1 MFRLKILALSIF
13 ISFTAIAQIP
23 TCQWAYAPVSPS
35 SFFALVYAADVDSY
49 GNIIQAGRIYG
60 VADMNPASGPGDTSY
75 SYPTGNY
82 YLSKTTSS
90 GNLIWIKYFRGVP
103 SISTFEIKQLKVN
116 SNDEIV
122 VLGNY
127 LGLVDFD
134 FSSSSVDTLRSHQQT
149 YDDYFVAKYNSNAD
163 LMWVFS
169 IGDAA
174 HQTQVKT
181 MTLNNNNDILVATNN
196 NGAVDL
202 DPGVGVALSL
212 GGNANLVAYNSSG
225 NYLWHNNIA
234 VLFSY
239 AEYSNTLATD
249 ALGNAYLLTEGYYEM
264 TVNKFDNV
272 GNRLYNKTI
281 GQFSSGARV
290 LPKSIWIDPATQNY
304 YICGSFQG
312 SVNFDPNGGSTIL
325 TCSSVNYQDGF
336 IAKYDSSMNVIW
348 VKQYTGQV
356 TFGKNSIAPYGG
368 NILLAGDIT
377 GTANL
382 GGANNF
388 NSTTTSPFMMQID
401 TLGNTQMAFVL
412 AGMGGMNTIN
422 ITPDLKIVTTGYI
435 SGNIDMDP
443 TAVSIPL
450 SSSNTTTFNAVYFT
464 SIAGMSQLMKNEE
477 LLIYPNPTNDFI
489 QIQFANPVN
498 ANVSIIDGLGRTVAS
513 HQILNESQDVFSV
526 KDLNAGLYY
535 VLMTTNGSKKAIKKF
550 IIQ

>member
-304 YICGSFQG
+304 YI
-312 SVNFDPNGGSTIL
+312 
-325 TCSSVNYQDGF
+325 
-336 IAKYDSSMNVIW
+336 
-348 VKQYTGQV
+348 
-356 TFGKNSIAPYGG
+356 
-368 NILLAGDIT
+368 
-377 GTANL
+377 
-382 GGANNF
+382 
-388 NSTTTSPFMMQID
+388 
-401 TLGNTQMAFVL
+401 
-412 AGMGGMNTIN
+412 
-422 ITPDLKIVTTGYI
+422 
-435 SGNIDMDP
+435 
-443 TAVSIPL
+443 
-450 SSSNTTTFNAVYFT
+450 
-464 SIAGMSQLMKNEE
+464 
-477 LLIYPNPTNDFI
+477 
-489 QIQFANPVN
+489 
-498 ANVSIIDGLGRTVAS
+498 
-513 HQILNESQDVFSV
+513 
-526 KDLNAGLYY
+526 
-535 VLMTTNGSKKAIKKF
+535 
-550 IIQ
+550 